1 MLGSVGVWEG
11 GFRSP
16 ARGHMMRATKVL
28 EFHARGEFEGGLGE
42 EDWER
47 LRNGRPDLRSVR
59 RVLSVLGRR
68 RERTAEEALKEGA
81 RKDRLTLES

>member
-1 MLGSVGVWEG
+1 MSGSVGVWEG

-68 RERTAEEALKEGA
+68 RERTAEEAKEGA